1 VRQNEK
7 LRSLELGR
15 FLAALLIMCSHVIN
29 YIRIDPRIA
38 GHGFLGGFA
47 LPQPPG
53 VEYFFVLSGFVM
65 MTAHGHQFG
74 QARAVLPFFW
84 RRICRI
90 YPAYWLA
97 LAVTLCLYWRITSAE
112 HLLRLVTLAP
122 VQTAE
127 YDDVAWTLRYEV
139 AFYLVFGLALLP
151 VAGRVVFW
159 GWIAAILMIWLP
171 PVFGLG
177 GFVHL
182 RFWLA
187 TNQVTS
193 QFIYALDT
201 LFLGGIAAGWLF
213 LRGKIR
219 PLVAWGLAGAGCV
232 ALYLAVR
239 QGGFGFSYGS
249 PTAFLWAP
257 IGFGLITLG
266 VATLERAGV
275 LRFSRLADEL
285 GKISYPLYVSHPVV
299 LLLADMFLRS
309 SARPMRAMEAF
320 LVLLGL
326 IAIVALATTYLFDQ
340 PVMSLLRGA
349 TVRGKRQSRLIA
361 VSQK

>member
-29 YIRIDPRIA
+29 YIRIDPHVA

-97 LAVTLCLYWRITSAE
+97 LAVTLCLYWNVTSTV

-127 YDDVAWTLRYEV
+127 YDPVAWTLRYEI

-151 VAGRVVFW
+151 VVGRVVLW
-159 GWIAAILMIWLP
+159 GWIAVILAIWLP
-171 PVFGLG
+171 PAFGLG
-177 GFVHL
+177 GFSQW

-193 QFIYALDT
+193 LFVYALNA
-201 LFLGGIAAGWLF
+201 LFLGGMAAGWLF
-213 LRGKIR
+213 LRVQIK
-219 PLVAWGLAGAGCV
+219 PLAALGLTATGCMF
-232 ALYLAVR
+232 LYFAVR

-249 PTAFLWAP
+249 PVAFLWTTS
-257 IGFGLITLG
+257 GFGLVMVGL
-266 VATLERAGV
+266 ATLEHSGV
-275 LRFSRLADEL
+275 LRFSGLADQL
-285 GKISYPLYVSHPVV
+285 GKISYPLYISHAVV
-299 LLLADMFLRS
+299 LTLTDKFVFTNV
-309 SARPMRAMEAF
+309 RPMKAMDAF
-320 LVLLGL
+320 LTLLGI
-326 IAIVALATTYLFDQ
+326 IAVVALVVTYLFDQ
-340 PVMSLLRGA
+340 PLMNLLR
-349 TVRGKRQSRLIA
+349 RSRRAPTHQPALIA
-361 VSQK
+361 VPQK

>member
-1 VRQNEK
+1 MRQSEK

-29 YIRIDPRIA
+29 YIRINPRIA
-38 GHGFLGGFA
+38 GWHGFLGGFA

-65 MTAHGHQFG
+65 MTVHGHQFG

-97 LAVTLCLYWRITSAE
+97 LAVTLYFFWAITPTG

-122 VQTAE
+122 VRTAE
-127 YDDVAWTLRYEV
+127 YVPVAWTLRYET

-151 VAGRVVFW
+151 VIGRVFFW
-159 GWIAAILMIWLP
+159 TWIAMILAVWLP
-171 PVFGLG
+171 PVFGMA
-177 GFVHL
+177 GFAHF
-182 RFWLA
+182 RFWLV
-187 TNQVTS
+187 TNQVTNL
-193 QFIYALDT
+193 FIYSLDV

-213 LRGKIR
+213 LRGPIK

-232 ALYLAVR
+232 GLCFAVR

-249 PTAFLWAP
+249 PRAFLWSA
-257 IGFGLITLG
+257 IGFGLITVG
-266 VATLERAGV
+266 VATLERSGV
-275 LRFSRLADEL
+275 LRFGRLADEL

-299 LLLADMFLRS
+299 VLLADMFLQSRS
-309 SARPMRAMEAF
+309 RPMAALVVF
-320 LVLLGL
+320 LALLGV
-326 IAIVALATTYLFDQ
+326 IAVVALMVTYLFDQ
-340 PVMSLLRGA
+340 PLMNLLR
-349 TVRGKRQSRLIA
+349 RQRARAPLMTA
-361 VSQK
+361 LQNQT